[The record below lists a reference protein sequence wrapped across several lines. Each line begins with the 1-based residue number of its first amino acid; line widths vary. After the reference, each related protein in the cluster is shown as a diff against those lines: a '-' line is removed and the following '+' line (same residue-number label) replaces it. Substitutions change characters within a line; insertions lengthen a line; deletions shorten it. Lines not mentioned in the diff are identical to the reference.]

1 MLIKITVGNQVMR
14 ASLIYIILYDY
25 YVIMHYVI
33 IIIVMIISSL
43 DYIHCNFK

>member
-14 ASLIYIILYDY
+14 ASYVLYDY